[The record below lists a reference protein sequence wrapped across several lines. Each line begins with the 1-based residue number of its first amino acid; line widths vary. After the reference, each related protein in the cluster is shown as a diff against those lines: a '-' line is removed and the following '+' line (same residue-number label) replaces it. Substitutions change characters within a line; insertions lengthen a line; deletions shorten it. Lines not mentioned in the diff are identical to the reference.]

1 MKRQFR
7 KSLSYISPL
16 LVLLAGLY
24 LVLPHDVCI
33 SKLVA
38 ANACVCAPT
47 AHSSD
52 ACGCCGPDAGM
63 LACGDHGAADEQS
76 SDSSEPAGSF
86 CFSISSDQSQMTGA
100 ERAHNPAPLMAVVA
114 ILPLP
119 LEVSAGNETVFAAAD
134 QDSAIEDRLGLHRDN
149 CVYLI

>member
-7 KSLSYISPL
+7 KSLSFISTL

-38 ANACVCAPT
+38 ANACVCAPSVH
-47 AHSSD
+47 ADD
-52 ACGCCGPDAGM
+52 ACGCCGPAAGV
-63 LACGDHGAADEQS
+63 LACGDHAAAAEHGSNKSESTGS
-76 SDSSEPAGSF
+76 S

-100 ERAHNPAPLMAVVA
+100 ERVNPPAPLMTVVA

-119 LEVSAGNETVFAAAD
+119 LEVSAGNETVIAAAD
-134 QDSAIEDRLGLHRDN
+134 QDSAIQDQLGL
-149 CVYLI
+149 

>member
-1 MKRQFR
+1 MKRHLR
-7 KSLSYISPL
+7 KSLPFFSIV

-38 ANACVCAPT
+38 TNACVCPPELHAN
-47 AHSSD
+47 D
-52 ACGCCGPDAGM
+52 ACGCCGPDADV
-63 LACGDHGAADEQS
+63 LACGDHAGAEEHS
-76 SDSSEPAGSF
+76 SDSEPAGSS

-100 ERAHNPAPLMAVVA
+100 ERASNPAPLLAVVA

-119 LEVSAGNETVFAAAD
+119 LEVSAGQETAIAAAD
-134 QDSAIEDRLGLHRDN
+134 QGLAIRDQLDLHRDN